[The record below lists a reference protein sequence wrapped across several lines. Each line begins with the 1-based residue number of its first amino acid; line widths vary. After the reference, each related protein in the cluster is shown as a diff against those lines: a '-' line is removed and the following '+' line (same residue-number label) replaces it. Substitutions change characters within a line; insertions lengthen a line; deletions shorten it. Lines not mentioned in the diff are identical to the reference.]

1 MIDDH
6 ENKTIYDFDS
16 ELLRKN
22 CSRKMEAE
30 NQKAFSGSVYYLQPY
45 HWDNKDLYF
54 IAFEDASMILYDVKQ
69 EVLIQWHKR
78 ERLPEES
85 GAFFAIDSRP
95 VIDEGGVEARHFL
108 LSEPD
113 VLYMLYYDPT
123 RQEFTGQHCTA
134 VAWGPEN
141 FLFESK
147 NIREAVR
154 FAVGYSY
161 GVVEVY
167 SARYDVDMENFTCAL
182 LYVSQFNRD
191 PIVHLGW
198 NGRRDMLF
206 ATTEVGTQNGKVI
219 HFEDIRLPTKMNS
232 NFIQPGD
239 NPDIVKERRAAEF
252 DIQELSTF
260 IHGSSEVLKRRREIL
275 EFVESRAEFRD
286 PIPIEFMSREQRY
299 EEQARKAVAMTELAT
314 DAIDGSDF
322 FGEGMYYQ
330 TLIMGRDLHAMSLH
344 YVMFLPTIQ
353 NQTNEEQMDKW
364 LGLVITRGILGTY
377 AQTELGHGTNL
388 SRLETTSTYDP
399 KTEEFVL
406 HSPTIT
412 AAFVSETLAQ
422 SLELT
427 AAIMAFF
434 YVKPKHSK
442 LGYGS
447 MIFVRS
453 IMIRDQAMQLGAAL
467 KVSEQLGAGNV
478 ELLPEL
484 HALSSGLKSV
494 VSWEVAQ
501 GIEQCRLS
509 CGGHGYSQ
517 ASGFPEIYAYAVGG
531 VTYEGENIVMLLQ
544 VARQLVKRAED
555 IKNGNTKLAE
565 IESYLLQKSSA
576 RSSFRDHSTDPS
588 VIVADFEHVARQ
600 QIFYV
605 AHLYEQ
611 LKSHATVETAWN
623 KCSVE
628 LCRASRL
635 HVKTYLIRNFFA
647 HVSRFQGSSKVREIL
662 LDLGRLYA
670 LDQITHAQHQF
681 IKDGYYNESQAE
693 AARLGIYELLAL
705 LRPNVVGIVDS
716 FDFSDRELHS
726 VLGRRDGNVYP
737 ALLEWAQQSQLNKED
752 VLPAYTKY
760 LGPMMKEGRS
770 KL

>member
-1 MIDDH
+1 
-6 ENKTIYDFDS
+6 
-16 ELLRKN
+16 
-22 CSRKMEAE
+22 
-30 NQKAFSGSVYYLQPY
+30 
-45 HWDNKDLYF
+45 
-54 IAFEDASMILYDVKQ
+54 
-69 EVLIQWHKR
+69 
-78 ERLPEES
+78 
-85 GAFFAIDSRP
+85 
-95 VIDEGGVEARHFL
+95 
-108 LSEPD
+108 
-113 VLYMLYYDPT
+113 
-123 RQEFTGQHCTA
+123 
-134 VAWGPEN
+134 
-141 FLFESK
+141 
-147 NIREAVR
+147 
-154 FAVGYSY
+154 
-161 GVVEVY
+161 
-167 SARYDVDMENFTCAL
+167 
-182 LYVSQFNRD
+182 
-191 PIVHLGW
+191 
-198 NGRRDMLF
+198 
-206 ATTEVGTQNGKVI
+206 
-219 HFEDIRLPTKMNS
+219 MNS
-232 NFIQPGD
+232 SFIQPGD

-252 DIQELSTF
+252 DIHELSTF
-260 IHGSSEVLKRRREIL
+260 IHGSNEILKRRREIL

-299 EEQARKAVAMTELAT
+299 EEQARKAVVMTELAT

-322 FGEGMYYQ
+322 FGEGMFYQ

-353 NQTNEEQMDKW
+353 NQTNEEQMDEW

-399 KTEEFVL
+399 TTEQFVL
-406 HSPTIT
+406 HSPTVT
-412 AAFVSETLAQ
+412 AAKWWPGALGKSSTHAIVMAQLYTNGKCFGPHPFVVQLRDLETHKPLPGIRIGDIGPKLGINGSDNGFLLFNNFRVPRKNLLMRYAKVKPNG
-422 SLELT
+422 E
-427 AAIMAFF
+427 

-453 IMIRDQAMQLGAAL
+453 IMIRDQAMQLGAAVTIATRYSSIRRQGTINGDDEVQILDYQTQQNRIFVQISRTIIFLFAASEVRDLYL
-467 KVSEQLGAGNV
+467 KVSEQLTAGNV

-531 VTYEGENIVMLLQ
+531 ATYEGENIVMLLQ
-544 VARQLVKRAED
+544 VARQLVKRVED
-555 IKNGNTKLAE
+555 IKNGNAKLAE
-565 IESYLLQKSSA
+565 IESYLLQKSST
-576 RSSFRDHSTDPS
+576 RSSFRNHTTNPS
-588 VIVADFEHVARQ
+588 IIVADFEHVARQ

-605 AHLYEQ
+605 ANLYEQ
-611 LKSHATVETAWN
+611 LKSHATAETAWN

-647 HVSRFQGSSKVREIL
+647 HISRFQGSSKVKDIL

-670 LDQITHAQHQF
+670 LDQITHAQHHF
-681 IKDGYYNESQAE
+681 IKNGYYSNSQAE
-693 AARLGIYELLAL
+693 AARLGIYELMAR
-705 LRPNVVGIVDS
+705 LRPNAVGIVDS

>member
-1 MIDDH
+1 MLIDVQPGGFTGFCMIDDH
-6 ENKTIYDFDS
+6 ENKTIYDLDS

-22 CSRKMEAE
+22 CSRKKEAE

-45 HWDNKDLYF
+45 HWDNKDVYF

-78 ERLPEES
+78 ERPPEES
-85 GAFFAIDSRP
+85 GAFLAIDSRP
-95 VIDEGGVEARHFL
+95 VIDEAGVEARHFL

-123 RQEFTGQHCTA
+123 KQEFTGQHCTA

-141 FLFESK
+141 YLFESK
-147 NIREAVR
+147 YMRESVR

-167 SARYDVDMENFTCAL
+167 LARYDVDMENFTCAL
-182 LYVSQFNRD
+182 LYISQFNRD

-219 HFEDIRLPTKMNS
+219 HFEDIRLPIEMNS
-232 NFIQPGD
+232 SFIQPGD

-252 DIQELSTF
+252 DIHELSTF
-260 IHGSSEVLKRRREIL
+260 IHGSNEILKRRREIL

-299 EEQARKAVAMTELAT
+299 EEQARKAVVMTELAT

-322 FGEGMYYQ
+322 FGEGMFYQ

-353 NQTNEEQMDKW
+353 NQTNEEQMDEW

-377 AQTELGHGTNL
+377 AQTEL
-388 SRLETTSTYDP
+388 D
-399 KTEEFVL
+399 
-406 HSPTIT
+406 
-412 AAFVSETLAQ
+412 
-422 SLELT
+422 
-427 AAIMAFF
+427 
-434 YVKPKHSK
+434 VKPKHSK

-453 IMIRDQAMQLGAAL
+453 IMIRDQAMQLGAAVTIATRYSSIRRQGTINGLVAKHL
-467 KVSEQLGAGNV
+467 KVSEQLTAGNV

-531 VTYEGENIVMLLQ
+531 ATYEGENIVMLLQ
-544 VARQLVKRAED
+544 VARQLVKRVED
-555 IKNGNTKLAE
+555 IKNGNAKLAE
-565 IESYLLQKSSA
+565 IESYLLQKSST
-576 RSSFRDHSTDPS
+576 RSSFRNHTTNPS
-588 VIVADFEHVARQ
+588 IIVADFEHVARQ

-605 AHLYEQ
+605 ANLYEQ
-611 LKSHATVETAWN
+611 LKSHATAETAWN

-647 HVSRFQGSSKVREIL
+647 HISRFQGSSKVKDIL

-670 LDQITHAQHQF
+670 LDQITHAQHHF
-681 IKDGYYNESQAE
+681 IKNGYYSNSQAE
-693 AARLGIYELLAL
+693 AARLGIYELMAR
-705 LRPNVVGIVDS
+705 LRPNAVGIVDS